1 MLAAVGV
8 VSPSNAPLW
17 LRCYHPSE
25 EPRRLHTVLHCALD
39 GVDERLGAPGGTK
52 ARRCSWGH
60 THTRASGALL
70 LLSTRLP
77 AFTRAHVCTQDTGAA
92 YLGLLSPRDEY
103 LVYGYVSCT
112 RVKFLL
118 AFDGPARVLLAPLWR
133 LLRSSQH
140 ACSVYSC
147 LFARRLV
154 RRRCGRPS
162 SDYTRR
168 TWTPHATPSKAT
180 GSRCAAQHSTRWR
193 TVSRGSYGEQRRGHH
208 DEMKAGGWMCA
219 CLGTRLRE

>member
-60 THTRASGALL
+60 THTRASGALE

-77 AFTRAHVCTQDTGAA
+77 ALHAHT
-92 YLGLLSPRDEY
+92 Y
-103 LVYGYVSCT
+103 
-112 RVKFLL
+112 
-118 AFDGPARVLLAPLWR
+118 ARRTLAPRTW
-133 LLRSSQH
+133 
-140 ACSVYSC
+140 ACSVRVTSTSSTATSPAPASSSC
-147 LFARRLV
+147 SPSMDRRVYCLP
-154 RRRCGRPS
+154 RCGGCFVLLNTRIPCTPVCLLGGSRDGGAGGLQATACGVHGRLMQPLPRPRAAAAQRS
-162 SDYTRR
+162 IRPDGGQYR
-168 TWTPHATPSKAT
+168 AAAT
-180 GSRCAAQHSTRWR
+180 GSSAEGSMTR
-193 TVSRGSYGEQRRGHH
+193 
-208 DEMKAGGWMCA
+208 
-219 CLGTRLRE
+219 